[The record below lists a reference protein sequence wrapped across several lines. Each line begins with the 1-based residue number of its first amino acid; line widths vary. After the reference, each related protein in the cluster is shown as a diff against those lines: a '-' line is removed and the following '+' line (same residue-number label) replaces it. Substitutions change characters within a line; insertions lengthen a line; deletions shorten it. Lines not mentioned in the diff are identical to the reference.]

1 MLWLELSIWYLFG
14 QRQSKV
20 QIDVWGRGKW
30 KSGVWVKDCP
40 GFFYQLSKSYKHN
53 DDKSWETRGEGKHTA
68 KGQQENEEGGL
79 KKRRIKEKKET
90 DFKDGEIQKQ
100 IREFKHRLF
109 VAETKGKPKQHG
121 DKSVINR
128 EVRHGRK
135 VAELEG
141 EKMFLNGKERL
152 KEALASFYLSAEP
165 QPSYLHREVWWV
177 CANQK
182 SWGAHTEERVK
193 MKRWR
198 DGAGNCWL

>member
-1 MLWLELSIWYLFG
+1 MTIRAERPG
-14 QRQSKV
+14 E
-20 QIDVWGRGKW
+20 RGNIQQ
-30 KSGVWVKDCP
+30 KD
-40 GFFYQLSKSYKHN
+40 SRR
-53 DDKSWETRGEGKHTA
+53 TT
-68 KGQQENEEGGL
+68 EGGV

-141 EKMFLNGKERL
+141 KKCSKMER
-152 KEALASFYLSAEP
+152 K
-165 QPSYLHREVWWV
+165 
-177 CANQK
+177 
-182 SWGAHTEERVK
+182 
-193 MKRWR
+193 
-198 DGAGNCWL
+198 D